1 MALRLLPFR
10 QYAET
15 DVINMFALQ
24 SDSVNE
30 NVTGVGSGDNGVWV
44 KVTQGGMNDGPTTY
58 DDTYASYLGA
68 APGSNSYIGKNQ
80 YPRVT
85 TEVGVANSGDHTIGV
100 TLYQTAKRDENG
112 EKLLYYP
119 QKRLET
125 QSCLPGESVPVL
137 SRGIVSVACGGPFSS
152 GAINSAGCLDITEHV
167 NAGNGKPTA
176 DIVGMNV
183 ALRPDQGADFGKGQL
198 QAQLSPSVTIGGG
211 GGGAAL
217 TGLGGG
223 SFGGLLSGQHF
234 GTVLAT
240 GSRIVNSGQVAD
252 QFAGSYA
259 NSNGGGATGYYAIIQ
274 FDTNRV
280 NGKYS

>member
-1 MALRLLPFR
+1 
-10 QYAET
+10 
-15 DVINMFALQ
+15 
-24 SDSVNE
+24 
-30 NVTGVGSGDNGVWV
+30 
-44 KVTQGGMNDGPTTY
+44 
-58 DDTYASYLGA
+58 
-68 APGSNSYIGKNQ
+68 
-80 YPRVT
+80 
-85 TEVGVANSGDHTIGV
+85 
-100 TLYQTAKRDENG
+100 
-112 EKLLYYP
+112 
-119 QKRLET
+119 
-125 QSCLPGESVPVL
+125 
-137 SRGIVSVACGGPFSS
+137 
-152 GAINSAGCLDITEHV
+152 
-167 NAGNGKPTA
+167 A